1 MNSTTYVHS
10 GVRRAPVS
18 SLSVHRP
25 PLDGRA
31 RPGGLG
37 QQVGHDAASAGTR
50 VHAHLLLLL
59 LSPQGVARAV
69 VVGGGG
75 QGSARALPLLQ
86 FAEGLRVLK
95 LKCITLNQV
104 LFMSKNKK
112 QHVLPGR

>member
-1 MNSTTYVHS
+1 M
-10 GVRRAPVS
+10 S

-50 VHAHLLLLL
+50 VHAHLLLL

-104 LFMSKNKK
+104 LFMSKNSKNKK